1 MDSPPLGERPNITK
15 EIKMKYFTPF
25 LFLILANTAF
35 AQTTRKIVKD
45 LDGDGKKDSVFIDSD
60 KDILMLWLS
69 TQKYKRVESK
79 EITHLNFGNTLVA
92 TTKGFEFW
100 NDYDR
105 SGFISVFAYDKIA
118 KKMRLVQMRRSDD
131 KLGRDNS
138 NEGLYE
144 SSVNLITNK
153 YVGIIRTK
161 IKGKV
166 IKTIINAE
174 LVFPKTYLETFS
186 DLINFDYQAKCIAL
200 YNKNKSKK

>member
-1 MDSPPLGERPNITK
+1 
-15 EIKMKYFTPF
+15 MKYFSTF
-25 LFLILANTAF
+25 LFLLLVNSAF

-45 LDGDGKKDSVFIDSD
+45 FDGDGKKDSVFIDSD

-131 KLGRDNS
+131 MLGRDHA
-138 NEGLYE
+138 NEGIYE

-166 IKTIINAE
+166 IKSIINAE

>member
-1 MDSPPLGERPNITK
+1 
-15 EIKMKYFTPF
+15 MKYYITF
-25 LFLILANTAF
+25 LLLLSTKLVF

-45 LDGDGKKDSVFIDSD
+45 FDGDGKKDSVFIDSD

-118 KKMRLVQMRRSDD
+118 KKMQLVQMRRSDD
-131 KLGRDNS
+131 LLGRDHP

-144 SSVNLITNK
+144 SSVNLLTNK
-153 YVGIIRTK
+153 YVGVIRNK
-161 IKGKV
+161 VKGKV
-166 IKTIINAE
+166 VKTNITAE

-200 YNKNKSKK
+200 YNKSRSKK